1 MDHFFQALL
10 IHGFQL
16 LDMWINHLA
25 VKNSDC
31 QRSKFYDSMTAGSLL
46 EWKGL
51 LNRNLGFF
59 LDMATLVMALG
70 HYLHIWW
77 LHGMAFHLV
86 DAVLFLNIRAL
97 LSSILKRIK
106 GYIKLRVALGALH
119 AALLDAT
126 SEELR
131 DYDDECAICRVSFC
145 LIVIGL
151 LTFFSSSL
159 ILEPL

>member
-1 MDHFFQALL
+1 
-10 IHGFQL
+10 
-16 LDMWINHLA
+16 
-25 VKNSDC
+25 
-31 QRSKFYDSMTAGSLL
+31 
-46 EWKGL
+46 
-51 LNRNLGFF
+51 
-59 LDMATLVMALG
+59 MATLVMALG